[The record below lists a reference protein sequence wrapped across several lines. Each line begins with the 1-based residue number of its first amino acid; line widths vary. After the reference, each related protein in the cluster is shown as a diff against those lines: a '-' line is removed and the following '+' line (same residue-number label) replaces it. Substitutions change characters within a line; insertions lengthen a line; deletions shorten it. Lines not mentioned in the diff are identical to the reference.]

1 MLTNNLPEWKN
12 PVDVKEETV
21 SVFKMDDE
29 LSCNHFKDLRRSLSP
44 GKNIRNVN
52 LRFKL
57 EL

>member
-1 MLTNNLPEWKN
+1 M
-12 PVDVKEETV
+12 DVKEETV